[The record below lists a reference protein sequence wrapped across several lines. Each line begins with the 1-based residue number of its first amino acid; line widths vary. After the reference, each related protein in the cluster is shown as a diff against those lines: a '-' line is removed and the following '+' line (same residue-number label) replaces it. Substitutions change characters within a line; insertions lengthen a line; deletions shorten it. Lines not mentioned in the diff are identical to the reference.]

1 MEKLFSKIAYI
12 ALGLLAFVGFGTTYA
27 KAIPTTT
34 PVDLNKTQIT
44 NIKKGTPLILKQ
56 NPTLKI
62 MKNGGFKLLAQD
74 NHYSHSSHES
84 HSSHYS
90 SSD

>member
-62 MKNGGFKLLAQD
+62 MKNGDMKLLVQ
-74 NHYSHSSHES
+74 HYSHISHHS
-84 HSSHYS
+84 HHSHHSHYS
-90 SSD
+90 G